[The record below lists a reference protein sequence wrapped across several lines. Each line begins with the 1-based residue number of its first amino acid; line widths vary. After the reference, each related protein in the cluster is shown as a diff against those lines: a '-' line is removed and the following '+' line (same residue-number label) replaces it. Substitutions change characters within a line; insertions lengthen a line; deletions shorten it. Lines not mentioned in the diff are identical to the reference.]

1 MFSTK
6 KIAAAAG
13 VLSGLAFIGLGAGQA
28 AATDA
33 PGNDKCVNDGKG
45 NVRCVQ
51 VTEYRMKTDS
61 LGNVLLKNKSEQSC
75 PSSKSRVTCVSDVVV
90 SSGKS

>member
-33 PGNDKCVNDGKG
+33 PGDKCVNDGKG
-45 NVRCVQ
+45 NIRCVQ
-51 VTEYRMKTDS
+51 AAEYRMKSDS
-61 LGNVLLKNKSEQSC
+61 LGNVLLKNKSVQSC
-75 PSSKSRVTCVSDVVV
+75 PSSNSQVTCVSEVVV
-90 SSGKS
+90 RSGKS